1 MTSRLD
7 RVNINRALAKCIAY
21 VDCGQPEKAKAWAV
35 QLMRELQ
42 ARDIVRQ
49 EWLASRTEVHFT
61 VHNDTPAWITTEPR
75 TRYFVMADGHIIRD
89 RAGCFRMFKTRIQ
102 AERLAAKLNHA

>member
-1 MTSRLD
+1 MMMNHTPNEADMTSRLD

-21 VDCGQPEKAKAWAV
+21 VDCGKPEKAKAWAV

-49 EWLASRTEVHFT
+49 EWLASRTET
-61 VHNDTPAWITTEPR
+61 
-75 TRYFVMADGHIIRD
+75 
-89 RAGCFRMFKTRIQ
+89 
-102 AERLAAKLNHA
+102 